1 MNNWYNRIAGG
12 MQPQAQPQPQ
22 QMPMSGGVRFQ
33 NPMQRMQFIMNAM
46 TNPVAFVREQFPD
59 VPENISSN
67 PDAVLNYLQRTRG
80 ERFTQQM
87 HQVAGSQGG
96 R

>member
-12 MQPQAQPQPQ
+12 MQPQVQPQPQ
-22 QMPMSGGVRFQ
+22 QMAMSGGVHFQ

-46 TNPVAFVREQFPD
+46 TNPAAFVREQFPD
-59 VPENISSN
+59 VPENIRNN
-67 PDAVLNYLQRTRG
+67 PDAVLSYLQRTRG

-87 HQVAGSQGG
+87 QQVSGAQGG
-96 R
+96 